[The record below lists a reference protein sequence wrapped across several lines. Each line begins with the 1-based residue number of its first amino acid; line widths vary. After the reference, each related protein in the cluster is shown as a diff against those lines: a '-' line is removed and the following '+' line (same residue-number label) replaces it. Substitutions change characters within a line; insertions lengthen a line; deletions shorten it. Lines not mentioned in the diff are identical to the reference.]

1 MTSDEAIHNSTKTT
15 IEGKIIPIGFWNI
28 FFFNCKEVF
37 SLFYTTLRS
46 KKKNSLKKKKFQF
59 QIQISFKFTHKVS
72 YKKRLLLVIQYF
84 TLNRVY
90 IHSQFLKLSLLMPIK
105 FFTLFLQLIQWW
117 LHFLLFIIVVMR
129 RST

>member
-28 FFFNCKEVF
+28 SFFQ
-37 SLFYTTLRS
+37 LQRS
-46 KKKNSLKKKKFQF
+46 IFIILHNFTKQKKNSLKKKKFQF

>member
-28 FFFNCKEVF
+28 FFSIAKKYFHYFTQLYEA
-37 SLFYTTLRS
+37 
-46 KKKNSLKKKKFQF
+46 KKNSLKKKKFQF

>member
-46 KKKNSLKKKKFQF
+46 KKKLFEEKEISISNSNF
-59 QIQISFKFTHKVS
+59 IQIYTQGE
-72 YKKRLLLVIQYF
+72 L
-84 TLNRVY
+84 
-90 IHSQFLKLSLLMPIK
+90 
-105 FFTLFLQLIQWW
+105 
-117 LHFLLFIIVVMR
+117 
-129 RST
+129 